1 MKRSLWIGAA
11 LGALLGTATATD
23 AAAAHPAALAP
34 GVPPG
39 LGWQLREGFVVHAE
53 DRFDPMIQRLMAE
66 QSLKALPLRGGQLFY
81 IVPVDAD
88 PRLEE
93 MQIRYLE
100 ILLDRRADEPS
111 APRP

>member
-1 MKRSLWIGAA
+1 MSRASLIGAA
-11 LGALLGTATATD
+11 IGVLLAL
-23 AAAAHPAALAP
+23 AAALTHPAPLPSALVAGASGP
-34 GVPPG
+34 D
-39 LGWQLREGFVVHAE
+39 WHLREGFIVHAR

-81 IVPVDAD
+81 IVPVSVD

-100 ILLDRRADEPS
+100 MLLDHQADEPS
-111 APRP
+111 APGP